1 MKRLSTILAL
11 LLLSIAVLAQVP
23 QQFTYQALICDA
35 ENEIISN
42 RVITVQLSI
51 VTAND
56 SVVYSEM
63 HQTTTNENGVV
74 SLAVGTG
81 TTNDNFSQID
91 WSKGEYY
98 LQTVADLGA
107 DEQLVSGI
115 SPLLSVP
122 YAFYA
127 EKAGN
132 TTESNLTNYVKKTD
146 LNIYAKPSALP
157 TKISELPNDAN
168 YITLNEVPQPDMSNY
183 YSKAEFDALLAN
195 LRSELAAGGGNS
207 QHVGAIEATF
217 SISDSTQI
225 YFSQGNLQYQA
236 STGIWRFAENQWDHV
251 GTQTP
256 DDHGYYGGTIEGS
269 DNTNVSSTYDGWIDL
284 FCWGTSGWNSGANA
298 YQPYSTS
305 EDDEDYY
312 PGRNDNNNLTG
323 SYAKADWGVYNA
335 ISNGGNKA
343 GQWRTLTL
351 GEWDYV
357 IYTRANA
364 SSKKGVAS
372 VNGVNGLI
380 LLPDSWTLPTG
391 LSFTSGV
398 ARDYGS
404 EYYKTVNNYTLSEWS
419 KMEANGAVFLP
430 AAGDRDG
437 TVVNLVGYVGM
448 YWSSTTDGSDN
459 VYYLCFDSG
468 FTEVNDYGFRGNGRS
483 VRLVQDVETTSSA
496 VLPTITTG
504 EATEVA
510 ISSATVSGTV
520 TNDGGASVT
529 ERGVCWATTENPT
542 ISDNKLASGNGI
554 GEFTVSLTNLSAG
567 TTYYARAYA
576 TNSVGTA
583 YGNVVT
589 FTTESEGG
597 NVTIENGAIKAGFS
611 ISSNRQIYFSQ
622 GNLQFNAMQGT
633 HACADGTTQQGTWRF
648 ADNQWDYVGD
658 ATNGTVY
665 ENGVK
670 CNNANVSESYTG
682 WIDLFAWGTS
692 GWNSGANAY
701 QPYSTSGNQE
711 DYYPGNSCINDL
723 TGNYA
728 NADWGVYNAISNGG
742 NQTGQWRTLSYQEWS
757 YITSRR
763 NDAANKRGV
772 ATVNNIIGFILLPDD
787 WTLPSGITFYN
798 NYSKEGFSLNNYT
811 LEDWAKMEANG
822 AVFFP
827 AAGGRNFSQYWF
839 SSSQGCSYIDYLSI
853 GQGYGWGTNDGE
865 WANSACAVRLVQDV
879 KTTSSAVL
887 PTITTGEA
895 TEIAISSATVSGN
908 VTSDGGASVTE
919 RGVCWATTENPTISD
934 NKIASGNGTGE
945 FSVSL
950 TNLSEG
956 TTYYA
961 RAYATY
967 SEGTVYGN
975 KVIFTTKSNNSV
987 SNTIVENGAIKAGF
1001 SVSDTNQ
1008 VYFSQGN
1015 LQYQASTGTWR
1026 FAERQYY
1033 MLGDDNANISS
1044 SYNGWI
1050 DLFGW
1055 GTSGWNS
1062 GANEYQPYSTS
1073 TSWGN
1078 YCPGG
1083 SYVVDLTGDYARADW
1098 GVYNAISNGG
1108 NKAGLWRTLTYSE
1121 WTYLLN
1127 TRTDASSKKGIATVN
1142 GVNGLILLP
1151 DNWTL
1156 PDGLSFRSEVANDF
1170 GEEYYATVNN
1180 YTASDWDKM
1189 EANGALFLPAAGIRS
1204 GNFVSGTELWGHY
1217 WSTSS
1222 LDNSSY
1228 CLIFMSKN
1236 FEYGIGVSRYNGLS
1250 VRLVQDVESTSSAV
1264 LPTISTGE
1272 ATEVA
1277 VSSATVSGSVT
1288 SDGGA
1293 SITERGVCWATTENP
1308 TISDNK
1314 LTNGSGTGE
1323 FTVSLTNL
1331 SAGTIYYA
1339 RAYAINTAGIAYGN
1353 EVTFTTESEGGN
1365 VTIENGAIKAG
1376 FSVAEGKQVY
1386 FSQGNLQFNAV
1397 QGTHACADGTTQ
1409 QGTWRFAENQYDIIG
1424 EDNTNISSS
1433 YNGWIDLFGWGTSG
1447 YNGKTPYMTSSVNS
1461 DYGDGENDIAGT
1473 NYDWGVYN
1481 AISNGGNQIGQ
1492 WRTLTGDEWYYLIM
1506 ERPDESNKRGGAS
1519 VNGVNGLILL
1529 PDYWT
1534 MPDGLTFN
1542 SGRNSNYALNTYSTS
1557 DWSKMEANGAV
1568 FLPAAGYRSGN
1579 DVGSVETIGDYW
1591 SSSIISDD
1599 DAYSAGYGP
1608 TIAGAVENDYLYAG
1622 LSVRLVQNVET
1633 TSSAVLPTITTGE
1646 ATEVAILSAIINGN
1660 VTSDG
1665 GASVTERGV
1674 CWATTENP
1682 TISDNKNFSS
1692 SNGTGEFTI
1701 LLTNLSAGTTYYAR
1715 AYATNSIGTAY
1726 GNVVTFT
1733 TEDEGGNVTIENGAI
1748 KAGFSVAEG
1757 KQVYFSQGNLQFNA
1771 VQGTHACADGTTQQG
1786 TWRFAEHQYDM
1797 VGADNKNISETYDG
1811 WIDLFGWGTSGFD
1824 DKYPYMSSEEDND
1837 YGDALNDIAGTF
1849 YDWGMYNAISNGG
1862 NQARS
1867 WRTLTIEE
1875 WLYLLNTRTD
1885 AASKYGVACVNGV
1898 NGFILI
1904 PDDWVLPDGVT
1915 FTSGMAEGNG
1925 SSYYATVNNYT
1936 LSEWDKMEEN
1946 GAVFLPETGLR
1957 NYGTNYRSSDGCYWS
1972 SNVRKGQDY
1981 AEVHYFNSRYVNT
1994 GIYGALF
2001 HAGES
2006 VRLVQ
2011 DVETTSAVTPPIITT
2026 GNATGVSLTSATVSG
2041 NVIYDGGATV
2051 TIRGICW
2058 ATTPNPTISDNK
2070 RSNGN
2075 ALGRFSVSLTNL
2087 SEGTTY
2093 YARAYAINSE
2103 GTVYGNEITFTP
2115 SKYIGAIKVG
2125 FSVSDDKQV
2134 YFSQGNLQ
2142 YQAST
2147 DTWRFAEHQYDM
2159 IGEDNTN
2166 ISSSYN
2172 GWIDLFGWG
2181 TSGWNSGANAYQ
2193 PYSISTKFSDYYPG
2207 GSSSN
2212 NLTDDYANADWG
2224 VYNNISNGGNQA
2236 GMWRTLTK
2244 VEWYFLI
2251 NTRTNASSKK
2261 ALATVNDV
2269 AGLILL
2275 PDNWTLPED
2284 LTFTSGT
2291 NDYAQNT
2298 YYDSDWSKMEAN
2310 GAVFLPAAGRRNG
2323 VNMKYVGEGGYYWS
2337 SSYNLINA
2345 CSVYFVT
2352 NNVGVESLSNRH
2364 DGFSVRL
2371 VQDAE

>member
-35 ENEIISN
+35 ENEIVSN

-56 SVVYSEM
+56 SVVYSET
-63 HQTTTNENGVV
+63 HQTVTNENGVV
-74 SLAVGTG
+74 SFAVGTG

-91 WSKGEYY
+91 WSRGEYY

-107 DEQLVSGI
+107 DEQQFVSGV

-146 LNIYAKPSALP
+146 LNSYAKPSALP
-157 TKISELPNDAN
+157 TNISDLLNDAN
-168 YITLNEVPQPDMSNY
+168 YATLNDVPQPDMSNY
-183 YSKAEFDALLAN
+183 YNKAEFDALLAAIRAEYSSQQGTVN
-195 LRSELAAGGGNS
+195 FENGVIKAG
-207 QHVGAIEATF
+207 F
-217 SISDSTQI
+217 SVSAEDQV

-236 STGIWRFAENQWDHV
+236 STGIWRFAENQWDFV
-251 GTQTP
+251 G
-256 DDHGYYGGTIEGS
+256 DSANGTVYE
-269 DNTNVSSTYDGWIDL
+269 NNVKCNNSNISESYSGWIDM
-284 FCWGTSGWNSGANA
+284 FGWGTSGWNSGANA
-298 YQPYSTS
+298 YQPYSVS
-305 EDDEDYY
+305 EELGDYIPGGDESIS
-312 PGRNDNNNLTG
+312 LTG
-323 SYAKADWGVYNA
+323 LYANADWGVYNRIA
-335 ISNGGNKA
+335 NGGNVA
-343 GQWRTLTL
+343 GKWRTLTAD
-351 GEWDYV
+351 EWEYLLS
-357 IYTRANA
+357 TRDNA
-364 SSKKGVAS
+364 LSKRGIAT
-372 VNGVNGLI
+372 VNGVKGLI
-380 LLPDSWTLPTG
+380 LLPDTWTQPEG
-391 LSFTSGV
+391 ISFESG
-398 ARDYGS
+398 AYGDFAQNT
-404 EYYKTVNNYTLSEWS
+404 YLVNDWR
-419 KMEANGAVFLP
+419 KMESNGAVFFP
-430 AAGDRDG
+430 VTGNRCG
-437 TVVNLVGYVGM
+437 RENIFYNGGH
-448 YWSSTTDGSDN
+448 YWSSSSGEIACVGTLNFGKEWIEMDITD
-459 VYYLCFDSG
+459 FDI
-468 FTEVNDYGFRGNGRS
+468 RGVAIS
-483 VRLVQDVETTSSA
+483 VRLVQDVESTSSA

-510 ISSATVSGTV
+510 VSSATVSGTV

-529 ERGVCWATTENPT
+529 ERGICWATTENPT

-597 NVTIENGAIKAGFS
+597 NVTIENGAIKAAFS
-611 ISSNRQIYFSQ
+611 VAEGKQVYFSQ
-622 GNLQFNAMQGT
+622 GNLQYQASTN
-633 HACADGTTQQGTWRF
+633 TWRF

-665 ENGVK
+665 ENKVK
-670 CNNANVSESYTG
+670 CNNANISESYSG
-682 WIDLFAWGTS
+682 WIDMFGWGTS

-701 QPYSTSGNQE
+701 QPYTTSENQE

-742 NQTGQWRTLSYQEWS
+742 NQTGQWRTLSYQEWC
-757 YITSRR
+757 YITFDR
-763 NDAANKRGV
+763 NDAIDKCGA
-772 ATVNNIIGFILLPDD
+772 ATVNNITGLIVLPDD
-787 WTLPSGITFYN
+787 WTLPTGITFYGN
-798 NYSKEGFSLNNYT
+798 LKKEGFSLNNYT
-811 LEDWAKMEANG
+811 LEDWEKMEANG
-822 AVFFP
+822 AVFLP
-827 AAGGRNFSQYWF
+827 AAGSRYRVSINRSFSKYWF
-839 SSSQGCSYIDYLSI
+839 SSTQGCGAIDYLNI
-853 GQGYGWGTNDGE
+853 GSYGLGTNDSE
-865 WANSACAVRLVQDV
+865 SASAGCLVRLIQDIEAG
-879 KTTSSAVL
+879 SSVSVL
-887 PTITTGEA
+887 PTISTKDA
-895 TEIAISSATVSGN
+895 TEVSTTTASISGN
-908 VTSDGGASVTE
+908 VSFNGGLLIE

-934 NKIASGNGTGE
+934 NKLTNGSGTGE

-961 RAYATY
+961 RAYVTY
-967 SEGTVYGN
+967 SEGTAYGN

-1001 SVSDTNQ
+1001 SVSDTIQ

-1026 FAERQYY
+1026 FAERQHY
-1033 MLGDDNANISS
+1033 MMGDDNANISS

-1083 SYVVDLTGDYARADW
+1083 LYVVDLTGDYARADW

-1108 NKAGLWRTLTYSE
+1108 NQAGLWRTLTYSE

-1217 WSTSS
+1217 WSTSGPDS
-1222 LDNSSY
+1222 FSY

-1236 FEYGIGVSRYNGLS
+1236 FEDGIGVLRSNGLS

-1264 LPTISTGE
+1264 LPTITTGE

-1277 VSSATVSGSVT
+1277 ILSATVSGNVT

-1293 SITERGVCWATTENP
+1293 SVTERGVCWATTENP

-1331 SAGTIYYA
+1331 SAGTTYYA
-1339 RAYAINTAGIAYGN
+1339 RAYATNSVGTAYGN
-1353 EVTFTTESEGGN
+1353 VVTFTTESEGGN

-1386 FSQGNLQFNAV
+1386 FSQGNLQFNAM

-1409 QGTWRFAENQYDIIG
+1409 QGTWRFAENQYDMIG

-1579 DVGSVETIGDYW
+1579 DVGSVETNGGYW

-1599 DAYSAGYGP
+1599 YAYSAGYGP

-1646 ATEVAILSAIINGN
+1646 ATEVAVSSATVSGT

-1682 TISDNKNFSS
+1682 TISDNKLTNGS
-1692 SNGTGEFTI
+1692 GTGEFTVS
-1701 LLTNLSAGTTYYAR
+1701 LTNLSAGTTYYAR
-1715 AYATNSIGTAY
+1715 AYATNSVGTAY

-1733 TEDEGGNVTIENGAI
+1733 TESEGGNVTIENGAI

-1771 VQGTHACADGTTQQG
+1771 MQGTHACADGTTQQG
-1786 TWRFAEHQYDM
+1786 TWRFAENQYD
-1797 VGADNKNISETYDG
+1797 I
-1811 WIDLFGWGTSGFD
+1811 
-1824 DKYPYMSSEEDND
+1824 
-1837 YGDALNDIAGTF
+1837 
-1849 YDWGMYNAISNGG
+1849 
-1862 NQARS
+1862 
-1867 WRTLTIEE
+1867 
-1875 WLYLLNTRTD
+1875 
-1885 AASKYGVACVNGV
+1885 
-1898 NGFILI
+1898 
-1904 PDDWVLPDGVT
+1904 
-1915 FTSGMAEGNG
+1915 
-1925 SSYYATVNNYT
+1925 
-1936 LSEWDKMEEN
+1936 
-1946 GAVFLPETGLR
+1946 
-1957 NYGTNYRSSDGCYWS
+1957 
-1972 SNVRKGQDY
+1972 
-1981 AEVHYFNSRYVNT
+1981 
-1994 GIYGALF
+1994 
-2001 HAGES
+2001 
-2006 VRLVQ
+2006 
-2011 DVETTSAVTPPIITT
+2011 
-2026 GNATGVSLTSATVSG
+2026 
-2041 NVIYDGGATV
+2041 
-2051 TIRGICW
+2051 
-2058 ATTPNPTISDNK
+2058 
-2070 RSNGN
+2070 
-2075 ALGRFSVSLTNL
+2075 
-2087 SEGTTY
+2087 
-2093 YARAYAINSE
+2093 
-2103 GTVYGNEITFTP
+2103 
-2115 SKYIGAIKVG
+2115 
-2125 FSVSDDKQV
+2125 
-2134 YFSQGNLQ
+2134 
-2142 YQAST
+2142 
-2147 DTWRFAEHQYDM
+2147 

-2193 PYSISTKFSDYYPG
+2193 PYSTTTEDSDYYLD
-2207 GSSSN
+2207 GSYSN
-2212 NLTDDYANADWG
+2212 NLYGSYANADWG
-2224 VYNNISNGGNQA
+2224 VYNAISNGGNKA
-2236 GMWRTLTK
+2236 GQWRTLTYE
-2244 VEWYFLI
+2244 EWEYVV
-2251 NTRTNASSKK
+2251 NNRPDASNKSGI
-2261 ALATVNDV
+2261 ASVNGV
-2269 AGLILL
+2269 NGLILL
-2275 PDNWTLPED
+2275 PENWVLPQGIS
-2284 LTFTSGT
+2284 FTSGFYM
-2291 NDYAQNT
+2291 DYYGEE
-2298 YYDSDWSKMEAN
+2298 YYAMMNSYSPSEWAKMEAN
-2310 GAVFLPAAGRRNG
+2310 GAVFFPVAGYRQGTKVTINDSYYG
-2323 VNMKYVGEGGYYWS
+2323 PLGNYWS
-2337 SSYNLINA
+2337 SSTYYGDVNA
-2345 CSVYFVT
+2345 EYVVFA
-2352 NNVGVESLSNRH
+2352 NGFAGLDDRGGNRSF
-2364 DGFSVRL
+2364 GRSVRL
-2371 VQDAE
+2371 VQDVE

>member
-132 TTESNLTNYVKKTD
+132 TTELNLTNYVKKTD
-146 LNIYAKPSALP
+146 LNSYAKPSALP
-157 TKISELPNDAN
+157 TKISDLLNDAN
-168 YITLNEVPQPDMSNY
+168 YVTLNDVPQPDMSNY
-183 YSKAEFDALLAN
+183 YSKAEFDALLAAI
-195 LRSELAAGGGNS
+195 RAEYSS
-207 QHVGAIEATF
+207 QQGTVNFENGAIKAGF
-217 SISDSTQI
+217 SVAEGKQV
-225 YFSQGNLQYQA
+225 YFSHGNLQFNAMQGTHA
-236 STGIWRFAENQWDHV
+236 CADGTTKQGTWRFAENQYDII
-251 GTQTP
+251 G
-256 DDHGYYGGTIEGS
+256 E
-269 DNTNVSSTYDGWIDL
+269 DNTNISSSYNGWIDL
-284 FCWGTSGWNSGANA
+284 FGWGTSGYNNNP
-298 YQPYSTS
+298 PYMTS
-305 EDDEDYY
+305 ENYSDY
-312 PGRNDNNNLTG
+312 GDGENDIAGTN
-323 SYAKADWGVYNA
+323 YDWGLYNA
-335 ISNGGNKA
+335 ISNGGNQT
-343 GQWRTLTL
+343 GQWRTLTRDECVYL
-351 GEWDYV
+351 
-357 IYTRANA
+357 INTRTDAA
-364 SSKKGVAS
+364 SKYGLAT
-372 VNGVNGLI
+372 VNDVTGLI
-380 LLPDSWTLPTG
+380 LLPDSWTLPEELT
-391 LSFTSGV
+391 FTSG
-398 ARDYGS
+398 ADGGYAQNMYS
-404 EYYKTVNNYTLSEWS
+404 TFEWS

-430 AAGDRDG
+430 AAGTRTG
-437 TVVNLVGYVGM
+437 TELRVTGSNGV
-448 YWSSTTDGSDN
+448 YWSSSAWSN
-459 VYYLCFDSG
+459 INAYYLYFMINFNTVNTSG
-468 FTEVNDYGFRGNGRS
+468 SYRNGGES
-483 VRLVQDVETTSSA
+483 VRLVQDVESTSSA

-510 ISSATVSGTV
+510 ISSAIVNGNV
-520 TNDGGASVT
+520 TSNGGASVT

-597 NVTIENGAIKAGFS
+597 NVTIENGAIKAAFS
-611 ISSNRQIYFSQ
+611 VAEGKQVYFSQ
-622 GNLQFNAMQGT
+622 GNLQYQASTN
-633 HACADGTTQQGTWRF
+633 TWRF

-665 ENGVK
+665 ENKVK
-670 CNNANVSESYTG
+670 CNNANISESYSG
-682 WIDLFAWGTS
+682 WIDMFGWGTS

-701 QPYSTSGNQE
+701 QPYTTSENQE
-711 DYYPGNSCINDL
+711 DYVPGNSCINDL

-742 NQTGQWRTLSYQEWS
+742 NQTGQWRTLSYQEWC
-757 YITSRR
+757 YITIYR
-763 NDAANKRGV
+763 NDAIDKCGA
-772 ATVNNIIGFILLPDD
+772 ATVNNITGLIVLPDD
-787 WTLPSGITFYN
+787 WTLPTGITFYGN
-798 NYSKEGFSLNNYT
+798 LKKEGFSLNNYT
-811 LEDWAKMEANG
+811 LEDWEKMEANG
-822 AVFFP
+822 AVFLP
-827 AAGGRNFSQYWF
+827 AAGSRYRVSINRSFSKYWF
-839 SSSQGCSYIDYLSI
+839 SSTQGCGAIDYLNI
-853 GQGYGWGTNDGE
+853 GSYGLGTNDSE
-865 WANSACAVRLVQDV
+865 SASAGCLVRLIQDIEAG
-879 KTTSSAVL
+879 SSVSVL
-887 PTITTGEA
+887 PTISTKDA
-895 TEIAISSATVSGN
+895 TEVSTTTASISGN
-908 VTSDGGASVTE
+908 VSFNGGLLIE

-934 NKIASGNGTGE
+934 NKLTNGSGTGE

-961 RAYATY
+961 RAYVTY
-967 SEGTVYGN
+967 SEGTAYGN

-1001 SVSDTNQ
+1001 SVSDTTQ

-1044 SYNGWI
+1044 SYSGWI

-1062 GANEYQPYSTS
+1062 GANAYQPYSTS

-1083 SYVVDLTGDYARADW
+1083 LYIVDLTGDYARADW

-1108 NKAGLWRTLTYSE
+1108 NQAGLWRTLTDSE
-1121 WTYLLN
+1121 WGYLLN
-1127 TRTDASSKKGIATVN
+1127 TRTDASNKKGIATVN

-1156 PDGLSFRSEVANDF
+1156 PDGLSFRSEVANDY
-1170 GEEYYATVNN
+1170 GREYYVTVNN

-1204 GNFVSGTELWGHY
+1204 GNIVLDNCGLEGSY
-1217 WSTSS
+1217 WSSS
-1222 LDNSSY
+1222 NQYESPSILYFDSR
-1228 CLIFMSKN
+1228 CFA
-1236 FEYGIGVSRYNGLS
+1236 YGDYSASCKYGLS

-1288 SDGGA
+1288 NDGGA
-1293 SITERGVCWATTENP
+1293 SVTERGVCWATSENP

-1314 LTNGSGTGE
+1314 NFSSSNGTGE
-1323 FTVSLTNL
+1323 FTILLTNL
-1331 SAGTIYYA
+1331 SAGTTYNA
-1339 RAYAINTAGIAYGN
+1339 RAYATNSVGTAYGN
-1353 EVTFTTESEGGN
+1353 VITFTTESEGGN

-1386 FSQGNLQFNAV
+1386 FSQGNLQFNAM

-1409 QGTWRFAENQYDIIG
+1409 QGTWRFAEHQYDTVG
-1424 EDNTNISSS
+1424 ADNSNISET
-1433 YNGWIDLFGWGTSG
+1433 YDGWIDLFGWGTSG

-1481 AISNGGNQIGQ
+1481 AISNGGNKIGQ

-1506 ERPDESNKRGGAS
+1506 ERPDEKNKRGGAS

-1529 PDYWT
+1529 PDNWT

-1579 DVGSVETIGDYW
+1579 DVSSVETDGDYW
-1591 SSSIISDD
+1591 TSSIVSDD
-1599 DAYSAGYGP
+1599 VAYSAGYGP
-1608 TIAGAVENDYLYAG
+1608 TIAGAVETDYLYIG
-1622 LSVRLVQNVET
+1622 ISVRLVQDVET

-1646 ATEVAILSAIINGN
+1646 ATEVAISSATVSGN
-1660 VTSDG
+1660 VTDDG

-1682 TISDNKNFSS
+1682 TISDNKLVSGDGKGKFSVS
-1692 SNGTGEFTI
+1692 
-1701 LLTNLSAGTTYYAR
+1701 LSDLNEKTTYYVR
-1715 AYATNSIGTAY
+1715 AYATNSKGTAY
-1726 GNVVTFT
+1726 GNEISFMTNLV
-1733 TEDEGGNVTIENGAI
+1733 ENGAI
-1748 KAGFSVAEG
+1748 KAKFSVSAQ

-1771 VQGTHACADGTTQQG
+1771 MQGTHDCADGSTEQG
-1786 TWRFAEHQYDM
+1786 TWRFAEHQYD
-1797 VGADNKNISETYDG
+1797 I
-1811 WIDLFGWGTSGFD
+1811 I
-1824 DKYPYMSSEEDND
+1824 
-1837 YGDALNDIAGTF
+1837 GDA
-1849 YDWGMYNAISNGG
+1849 
-1862 NQARS
+1862 
-1867 WRTLTIEE
+1867 
-1875 WLYLLNTRTD
+1875 
-1885 AASKYGVACVNGV
+1885 
-1898 NGFILI
+1898 
-1904 PDDWVLPDGVT
+1904 
-1915 FTSGMAEGNG
+1915 
-1925 SSYYATVNNYT
+1925 
-1936 LSEWDKMEEN
+1936 
-1946 GAVFLPETGLR
+1946 
-1957 NYGTNYRSSDGCYWS
+1957 
-1972 SNVRKGQDY
+1972 
-1981 AEVHYFNSRYVNT
+1981 NS
-1994 GIYGALF
+1994 
-2001 HAGES
+2001 
-2006 VRLVQ
+2006 
-2011 DVETTSAVTPPIITT
+2011 
-2026 GNATGVSLTSATVSG
+2026 
-2041 NVIYDGGATV
+2041 
-2051 TIRGICW
+2051 
-2058 ATTPNPTISDNK
+2058 
-2070 RSNGN
+2070 
-2075 ALGRFSVSLTNL
+2075 
-2087 SEGTTY
+2087 
-2093 YARAYAINSE
+2093 
-2103 GTVYGNEITFTP
+2103 
-2115 SKYIGAIKVG
+2115 
-2125 FSVSDDKQV
+2125 
-2134 YFSQGNLQ
+2134 
-2142 YQAST
+2142 
-2147 DTWRFAEHQYDM
+2147 
-2159 IGEDNTN
+2159 N
-2166 ISSSYN
+2166 ISSSYR

-2181 TSGWNSGANAYQ
+2181 TSGWNSGANEYQ
-2193 PYSISTKFSDYYPG
+2193 PYDTSTSNSDYSPG
-2207 GSSSN
+2207 GDENN
-2212 NLTDDYANADWG
+2212 NLTGDYANADWG
-2224 VYNNISNGGNQA
+2224 VYNKISNGGNQA
-2236 GMWRTLTK
+2236 GQWRTLTNE
-2244 VEWYFLI
+2244 EWDYMV
-2251 NTRTNASSKK
+2251 NTRANASSKNGI
-2261 ALATVNDV
+2261 ATVNDIT
-2269 AGLILL
+2269 GLILL
-2275 PDNWTLPED
+2275 PDNWVLPEG
-2284 LTFTSGT
+2284 LTFTSGA
-2291 NDYAQNT
+2291 NGNFAQNT
-2298 YYDSDWSKMEAN
+2298 YTASEWSKLEAK
-2310 GAVFLPAAGRRNG
+2310 GAVFLPAAGGRNG
-2323 VNMKYVGEGGYYWS
+2323 ADVNDVGSDGCYWS
-2337 SSYNLINA
+2337 SSADGGSGAYSLEFY
-2345 CSVYFVT
+2345 SYYVYT
-2352 NNVGVESLSNRH
+2352 YSSGRH
-2364 DGFSVRL
+2364 YGQSVRL